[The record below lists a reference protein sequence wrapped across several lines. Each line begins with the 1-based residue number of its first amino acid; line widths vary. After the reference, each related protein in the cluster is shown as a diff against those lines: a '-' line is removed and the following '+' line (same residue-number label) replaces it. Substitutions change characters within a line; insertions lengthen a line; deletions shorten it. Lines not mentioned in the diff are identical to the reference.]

1 MKQRILYVLRQYLFI
16 IVIGALCLLFLAL
29 GLVIGYGV
37 IGDGK
42 DAFSILSLDK
52 WQELIAKFKIK

>member
-1 MKQRILYVLRQYLFI
+1 MKQRILYVLGQYMFI
-16 IVIGALCLLFLAL
+16 IIIAALSLLFLAI
-29 GLVIGYGV
+29 GLIIGYGV

-52 WQELIAKFKIK
+52 WQGLLSKFNVK

>member
-1 MKQRILYVLRQYLFI
+1 MKERILYVLRQYLFI
-16 IVIGALCLLFLAL
+16 IVVAALCILFLAL
-29 GLVIGYGV
+29 GLIIGYGI

-52 WQELIAKFKIK
+52 WQALFDKFKVK

>member
-1 MKQRILYVLRQYLFI
+1 MKQRILYVLKQYLFI
-16 IVIGALCLLFLAL
+16 IVVGALCLLFLAL
-29 GLVIGYGV
+29 GMVIGYGV

>member
-1 MKQRILYVLRQYLFI
+1 MKERILYVLRQYLFI
-16 IVIGALCLLFLAL
+16 IVVVALCILFLAL
-29 GLVIGYGV
+29 GFIIGYGI

>member
-1 MKQRILYVLRQYLFI
+1 MKERILYVLRQYLFI
-16 IVIGALCLLFLAL
+16 IVVVALCILFLAL
-29 GLVIGYGV
+29 GLIIGYGI

>member
-16 IVIGALCLLFLAL
+16 IVVVALCLLFLAL

>member
-1 MKQRILYVLRQYLFI
+1 MKQRILYVLGQYMFI
-16 IVIGALCLLFLAL
+16 IIIAALSLLFLVI
-29 GLVIGYGV
+29 GLIIGYGV

-52 WQELIAKFKIK
+52 WQGLLSKFNVK

>member
-16 IVIGALCLLFLAL
+16 IVVVALCILFLAL

>member
-1 MKQRILYVLRQYLFI
+1 MKERILYVLRQYLFI
-16 IVIGALCLLFLAL
+16 IVVVALCLLFLTL
-29 GLVIGYGV
+29 GLVIGYGI

-52 WQELIAKFKIK
+52 WQELIAKFNIK

>member
-1 MKQRILYVLRQYLFI
+1 MKERILYVLRQYLFI
-16 IVIGALCLLFLAL
+16 IIVSVLCLLFLAL
-29 GLVIGYGV
+29 GLIIGYGV

-52 WQELIAKFKIK
+52 WQELLAKFKMK

>member
-1 MKQRILYVLRQYLFI
+1 MKERILYVLRQYLFI
-16 IVIGALCLLFLAL
+16 IVVAALCILFLAL
-29 GLVIGYGV
+29 GLIIGYGI

-52 WQELIAKFKIK
+52 WQKLIAKFKIK

>member
-1 MKQRILYVLRQYLFI
+1 MKQRILYVLGQYMFI
-16 IVIGALCLLFLAL
+16 IIIAVLSLLFLVI
-29 GLVIGYGV
+29 GLIIGYGI

-52 WQELIAKFKIK
+52 WQELLSKFNVK

>member
-1 MKQRILYVLRQYLFI
+1 MKQRILYVLGQYMFI
-16 IVIGALCLLFLAL
+16 IIIAALSLLFLAI
-29 GLVIGYGV
+29 GLIIGYGV

-52 WQELIAKFKIK
+52 WQGLFSKFNVK

>member
-1 MKQRILYVLRQYLFI
+1 MKERILYVLRQYLFI
-16 IVIGALCLLFLAL
+16 IVVAALCILFLAL
-29 GLVIGYGV
+29 GLIIGYGI